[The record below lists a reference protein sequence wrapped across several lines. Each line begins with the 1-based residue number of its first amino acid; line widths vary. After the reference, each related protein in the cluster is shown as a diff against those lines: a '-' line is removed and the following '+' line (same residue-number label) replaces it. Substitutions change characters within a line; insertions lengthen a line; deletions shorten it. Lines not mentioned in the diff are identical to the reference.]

1 MGGRDGGRDAHF
13 FAPFVGLVDAELALL
28 GSEMSHC
35 ATAMSGSVALIFH
48 IDGPSSSRRQA
59 DAIEDGIAEGRLADR
74 VGSLQSRRSCIAIEW
89 YSTGSSLCS
98 LRPNRPR

>member
-59 DAIEDGIAEGRLADR
+59 LWTMRSRMASPK
-74 VGSLQSRRSCIAIEW
+74 VGSPIA
-89 YSTGSSLCS
+89 SAAFSPAG
-98 LRPNRPR
+98 PA